1 VHGRRLAHHEILA
14 NHKPESPERGDGRL
28 DRSSSADDGWPP
40 PGPVEARLTALERAV
55 EDLDHT
61 LAARRAAA
69 ALRMAEQ
76 AGARPS
82 DDLMRQPEADEART
96 LSPVHD
102 HFASADST
110 NAEPQQVARRQ
121 RNGSA
126 NDAQA
131 GNGDQRSTENRDRST
146 DGEDQIK

>member
-14 NHKPESPERGDGRL
+14 NLEPESPERGDGRL
-28 DRSSSADDGWPP
+28 DRS
-40 PGPVEARLTALERAV
+40 LERAV
-55 EDLDHT
+55 EYLDHT

-76 AGARPS
+76 AASARPS
-82 DDLMRQPEADEART
+82 DDLMRQPEART
-96 LSPVHD
+96 SSPVHD
-102 HFASADST
+102 HFASADSM

-121 RNGSA
+121 RNGSG
-126 NDAQA
+126 NGAQA

-146 DGEDQIK
+146 NGEDQIK